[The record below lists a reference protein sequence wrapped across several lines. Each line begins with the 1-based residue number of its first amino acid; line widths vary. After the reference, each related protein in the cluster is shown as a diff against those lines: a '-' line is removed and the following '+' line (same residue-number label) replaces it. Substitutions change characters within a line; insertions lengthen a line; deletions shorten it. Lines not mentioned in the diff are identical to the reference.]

1 MIVIDTSA
9 VVAIFLGESE
19 AAALAAVIEADDE
32 PLMSAASV
40 LETSIVLR
48 AKRALAP
55 EQADQWLDA
64 FLAVGSVT
72 VEAVTVDQVRL
83 ARAAHARFGRGSG
96 HPAQLNFGDCFPYA
110 LAQRRGAP
118 LLFKG
123 EDFAQ
128 TDVGRP
134 PEAPT
139 SR

>member
-1 MIVIDTSA
+1 MIVVDTSA
-9 VVAIFLGESE
+9 IVAIFLSEPE
-19 AAALAAVIEADDE
+19 AAALAAAIGADEE
-32 PLMSAASV
+32 PIMSAASV
-40 LETSIVLR
+40 LEASTVLR

-64 FLAVGSVT
+64 FLAAGSIS
-72 VEAVTVDQVRL
+72 VEAVTVDRLRL
-83 ARAAHARFGRGSG
+83 ARSSHARFGRGSG
-96 HPAQLNFGDCFPYA
+96 HPAQLEFGDCFPYA

-139 SR
+139 AR